1 MSKPANPVE
10 QLSPLQQALLALRE
24 MRAKLDASER
34 ARTEPIAVVGMGCR
48 VPGGASNAELLW
60 ALLRDGVDAISEVP
74 ADRWDLKD
82 YYDPDPDAV
91 GKMYTRHGGFVDA
104 IDRFDAQFFG
114 IAPKEASRMDPQQR
128 LLLEV
133 TWEAL
138 EHAGIAV
145 DRLTGSSTGVFVGLC
160 NNDYSFL
167 HMRSGA
173 GDAPDTYSATGSA
186 LSIASGRISYLLGL
200 QGPCMTVDTACS
212 ASLLT
217 VHLACQSLRQRECN
231 LALAGGVNAILLPE
245 GTVSGCQLRALA
257 PDGRCKTF
265 DAAANGYVRSEGC
278 GMVVL
283 KRLSDALADG
293 DDILA
298 VIRGSA
304 VNQDGRSGGLTAPNG
319 PAQEDV
325 IRKALARAGV
335 EPKQVGYVE
344 AHGTGTSL
352 GDPIEVRALG
362 AVLGAGR
369 SKEQPLLLG
378 SIKTNVGHLEGA
390 AGIAGLLKVVLM
402 LKHGEIPP
410 HLHLSRPNPYIS
422 WDELPLAIP
431 ARRIPWAPIDGRRI
445 AGVSS
450 FGLSGTNVHVVLEA
464 APPRTAATS
473 GPAAPRSE
481 SDLFHLL
488 PLSARTKGALES
500 LAKEYLGLL
509 SQEAPAAAPL
519 LQDVCRSASVRRSH
533 HEHRLAVVGKTH
545 AELSEQ
551 LQNFLRGETLAG
563 LSTGYTVPGERR
575 KVVFIFPGQGS
586 QWVGMG
592 RKLLAQEPV
601 FRAAIERCDEEMR
614 THLNGSLLEALRDG
628 SAALPLDRIDVLQP
642 ALFAFEVALAA
653 LWRSWGIEP
662 DAVIGHSMGE
672 VAAAHVAGILSLPD
686 AVRIICQRSKLLR
699 RVSGQGAMAVVAL
712 SMEAV
717 RRELAGYE
725 DRLAVAVSNSPAST
739 VISGD
744 PTVLRELLGRFKER
758 DIFCREVKVD
768 VASHSPQ
775 MDPLRGELLQAL
787 TGISAR
793 PASVPFYS
801 TVKDRLV
808 EGSELDVAYWADNL
822 REPVLFGNA
831 VQGLLS
837 EGHEI
842 FLELSPHP
850 ILLTPVEEILHA
862 SGRQGA
868 ALPSVRRDAPE
879 QATLLASLGSLYSL
893 GASVDW
899 MKLATDGQFVRL
911 PSYPWQR
918 QRFWHPAA
926 ELAPRARVE
935 RGGRQESEQ
944 GHPLLGGYLPLAR
957 PEGTHAW
964 EIVLDPEAQPF
975 LFEHRI
981 KGAALLPGSVFL
993 EMALAAAK
1001 EALGWQPLVVSE
1013 MELHRALVLPKH
1025 GTCAV
1030 QLLIEPVREGRAG
1043 FQIYGR
1049 ASASESWSLHVTG
1062 TLREKHGEL
1071 ESLTKEELALSAIEA
1086 RCDTEVPGER
1096 FYERIASMGVQLGS
1110 SQQLIE
1116 HLRQRE
1122 GEALASLRIP
1132 DGLVSELSTYVLH
1145 PSLVDACF
1153 QLFGAMSM
1161 ASGTQESGDFV
1172 HLPVHL
1178 GGVQVVRRPEGR
1190 LWAHARLDL
1199 EASDGELPSGSVRL
1213 LDETGKTLVLMKGVR
1228 FMRVHREALEA
1239 QASPDAASSAPGQ
1252 EAPGRARIAHLVAGA
1267 PAARRRGLLLA
1278 EVCSD
1283 VCGVLGFDPA
1293 APLETRLGFFKMGM
1307 DSLTAMKLRKRLEV
1321 GIGKSL
1327 PPTLVFEYP
1336 NIEQLTDFLGREL
1349 AIHSAAPENTPVG
1362 NPSRGIPDELEGLP
1376 EEELIALFDREM
1388 AALERTS
1395 GEKS

>member
-1 MSKPANPVE
+1 MSKPTPPIE
-10 QLSPLQQALLALRE
+10 QLTPLQQALLALRE
-24 MRAKLDASER
+24 MRAKLDAAER

-48 VPGGASNAELLW
+48 IPGGANNPELLW
-60 ALLRDGVDAISEVP
+60 TLLRDGVDAIAEVP
-74 ADRWDLKD
+74 AERWDID
-82 YYDPDPDAV
+82 AYYDPDPDAP
-91 GKMYTRHGGFVDA
+91 GKMYTRHGGFLDA

-114 IAPKEASRMDPQQR
+114 IAPREASWMDPQQR

-145 DRLTGSSTGVFVGLC
+145 DRLSGSPTGVFVGLC

-167 HMRSGA
+167 HMRSGS
-173 GDAPDTYSATGSA
+173 GGSPDTYSATGSA

-245 GTVSGCQLRALA
+245 GTISGCQLRALA

-278 GMVVL
+278 GVVVL
-283 KRLSDALADG
+283 KRLSDALADE

-298 VIRGSA
+298 IIRGSA

-369 SKEQPLLLG
+369 TKEQPLYLG

-402 LKHGEIPP
+402 LKHGELPP
-410 HLHLSRPNPYIS
+410 HLHLSRPNPYIA
-422 WDELPLAIP
+422 WDSLPLAVP
-431 ARRIPWAPIDGRRI
+431 TKRMPWSPIDGRRI

-464 APPRTAATS
+464 APPRAA
-473 GPAAPRSE
+473 AALAQAEPRPEPDST
-481 SDLFHLL
+481 FHLL
-488 PLSARTKGALES
+488 PLSARTKEALTS
-500 LAKEYLGLL
+500 LAKAYLELL
-509 SQEAPAAAPL
+509 SPAAPGVAPPL
-519 LQDVCRSASVRRSH
+519 RDVCRSAGVRRSH
-533 HEHRLAVVGKTH
+533 HEYRLAAVGRSQ

-551 LQNFLRGETLAG
+551 LQAFLRGESAAG
-563 LSTGYTVPGERR
+563 LSSGYTVPGERR
-575 KVVFIFPGQGS
+575 KVVFVFPGQGS
-586 QWVGMG
+586 QWIGMG
-592 RKLLAQEPV
+592 RRLLEQEPV
-601 FRAAIERCDEEMR
+601 FRAAVERCDEAMR
-614 THLNGSLLEALRDG
+614 TYLDGSLLEALTDE
-628 SAALPLDRIDVLQP
+628 SARTPLERIDILQP

-686 AVRIICQRSKLLR
+686 AARIICQRSKLLR

-739 VISGD
+739 VISGE
-744 PTVLRELLGRFKER
+744 PAALRELLGRFKER

-775 MDPLRGELLQAL
+775 MDPLRGELLQLLAG
-787 TGISAR
+787 TSPR
-793 PASVPFYS
+793 TASVPFYS
-801 TVKDRLV
+801 TVKDRLL
-808 EGSELDVAYWADNL
+808 EGPELDGAYWADNL

-831 VQGLLS
+831 VQRLLS
-837 EGHEI
+837 EGHEV

-850 ILLTPVEEILHA
+850 ILLTPIEEILHA
-862 SGRQGA
+862 AGKKGA
-868 ALPSVRRDAPE
+868 ALPSVRRDTPE
-879 QATLLASLGSLYSL
+879 HATLLGSLGSLYSL

-899 MKLATDGQFVRL
+899 TKQAAEGRFVRL
-911 PSYPWQR
+911 PSYPWQK
-918 QRFWHPAA
+918 QRFWHLVV
-926 ELAPRARVE
+926 ESSARVA
-935 RGGRQESEQ
+935 RGPRQVSVG
-944 GHPLLGGYLPLAR
+944 GHPLLGEHLPLAR
-957 PEGTHAW
+957 PEGSHVW
-964 EIVLDPEAQPF
+964 ECVLDPERQPF
-975 LFEHRI
+975 LYEHRI
-981 KGAALLPGSVFL
+981 QGAALLPASVFL
-993 EMALAAAK
+993 EMALAASA
-1001 EALGWQPLVVSE
+1001 EALGGQPLVLSE
-1013 MELHRALVLPKH
+1013 MELHRALVLPKQ
-1025 GTCAV
+1025 GACSV
-1030 QLLIEPVREGRAG
+1030 QLLLEPVREGRAA

-1049 ASASESWSLHVTG
+1049 ANPAEPWSLHVTG
-1062 TLREKHGEL
+1062 SLRERAGAPEL
-1071 ESLTKEELALSAIEA
+1071 LTREEVSLSALEA
-1086 RCDTEVPGER
+1086 RCDVEVPVER
-1096 FYERIASMGVQLGS
+1096 FYERIAAMGVQLGPS
-1110 SQQLIE
+1110 HQRIE

-1122 GEALASLRIP
+1122 GEALARLRVS
-1132 DGLVSELSTYVLH
+1132 DELASELSTYALH
-1145 PSLVDACF
+1145 PSLADACF
-1153 QLFGAMSM
+1153 QLFGAISPTP
-1161 ASGTQESGDFV
+1161 SSPEDEDFV
-1172 HLPVHL
+1172 HLPVHI
-1178 GGVQVVRRPEGR
+1178 GGVQVLRRPQGPC
-1190 LWAHARLDL
+1190 WAHARLDL
-1199 EASDGELPSGSVRL
+1199 EGTNGEAPAGSVRL
-1213 LDETGKTLVLMKGVR
+1213 LDETGGTLVLMTGIR
-1228 FMRVHREALEA
+1228 FMRVHRDALEA
-1239 QASPDAASSAPGQ
+1239 QSSSSSTSVQDAPGL
-1252 EAPGRARIAHLVAGA
+1252 ARIARRVAEA
-1267 PAARRRGLLLA
+1267 PPARRRSVLLA
-1278 EVCSD
+1278 EVCAE
-1283 VCGVLGFDPA
+1283 VAGVLGFDPS

-1307 DSLTAMKLRKRLEV
+1307 DSLTAMKLRKRLEA
-1321 GIGKSL
+1321 GLGRSL

-1336 NIEQLTDFLGREL
+1336 NIESLTDFLGREL
-1349 AIHSAAPENTPVG
+1349 VIHAAAPEVATAGAIPNDT
-1362 NPSRGIPDELEGLP
+1362 PDELEGLP
-1376 EEELIALFDREM
+1376 EDELIALFDREM
-1388 AALERTS
+1388 AALERTA
-1395 GEKS
+1395 GGKS